1 MSIIENQRINKDSFN
16 TPVVIVAGGAS
27 LMDEPNCDNYRD
39 MLRELMQGFKGTIIS
54 GGTTAGIPGLVGEV
68 KSELEKSG
76 RLDFELIGY
85 LPKNLPDMTIKS
97 TAYDCFYETD
107 SDHFSVLEVLTY
119 WSDIVLS
126 GIDPKEVLLI
136 GIEGGPIAA
145 MEYRIALSLGAKV
158 ALLANSGRAASDL
171 LQDEAWSSHPNLVLL
186 SEEPVSIR
194 ALIHPPAG
202 HAQ

>member
-1 MSIIENQRINKDSFN
+1 MSIIEDQRINKDSFK

-27 LMDEPNCDNYRD
+27 LMGEPNCGNYRD
-39 MLRELMQGFKGTIIS
+39 MLRELMHGFKGTIIS

-76 RLDFELIGY
+76 KLDFELIGY
-85 LPKNLPDMTIKS
+85 LPKNLPDVTIKS
-97 TAYDCFYETD
+97 TAYNCFCETD
-107 SDHFSVLEVLTY
+107 SDHFSVLEVLSY
-119 WSDIVLS
+119 WCDIVRS

-158 ALLANSGRAASDL
+158 ALLANSGRAIADL
-171 LQDEAWSSHPNLVLL
+171 LQDEAWKNHPNLSLL
-186 SEEPVSIR
+186 SEGHDSLQTLVNEPE
-194 ALIHPPAG
+194 
-202 HAQ
+202 